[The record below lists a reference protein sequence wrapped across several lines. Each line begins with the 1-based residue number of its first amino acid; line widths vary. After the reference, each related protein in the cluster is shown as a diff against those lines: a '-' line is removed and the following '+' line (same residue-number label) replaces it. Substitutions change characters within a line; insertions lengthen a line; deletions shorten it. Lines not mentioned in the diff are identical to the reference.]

1 MLRHVLDGIA
11 TVGVI
16 LGVAGI
22 AGVIEFGT
30 SPVPCMIAISIGIGA
45 GMLSSRLRERRE
57 LCETDISLDSDSS
70 ANRRIRTQRKSSKPR
85 RAV

>member
-30 SPVPCMIAISIGIGA
+30 SPVPCVISISIGIGS
-45 GMLSSRLRERRE
+45 GMLSNWIRK
-57 LCETDISLDSDSS
+57 TWYISEKKMS
-70 ANRRIRTQRKSSKPR
+70 QK
-85 RAV
+85 